1 MGQPKH
7 ILVVDDDGDVRDVL
21 VEILQNDN
29 YRVSSVANG
38 ALMRDF
44 LETDDAVDC
53 VVLDALMPGES
64 SISLAHHLK
73 EVGTPLVMISGSHDA
88 MEYAEKN
95 GLQLL
100 RKPFHTQELYSAL
113 NTALASGEFG
123 HERRVIILSCADLCI
138 YRITMCRRGLN
149 WSCDGHGLVDRAR
162 ARDVDRARAR
172 DEVESYFGGPHS

>member
-29 YRVSSVANG
+29 YSVSSVANG

-162 ARDVDRARAR
+162 ARD
-172 DEVESYFGGPHS
+172 EVESYFGGPHS

>member
-53 VVLDALMPGES
+53 VVLDALMPGET
-64 SISLAHHLK
+64 SISLALHLK
-73 EVGTPLVMISGSHDA
+73 EVSIPLVMISGSHDA

-100 RKPFHTQELYSAL
+100 RKPFHTQRAL
-113 NTALASGEFG
+113 Q
-123 HERRVIILSCADLCI
+123 RPQ
-138 YRITMCRRGLN
+138 
-149 WSCDGHGLVDRAR
+149 HGAR
-162 ARDVDRARAR
+162 QR
-172 DEVESYFGGPHS
+172 